1 MPRSRTK
8 PSTPSANSTKTT
20 ASGTDASQGSS
31 DSTLKPSRKSA
42 ATSAGQQP
50 PKHGSAWS
58 REDRTRL
65 LDELV
70 AWIGEGKPLR
80 EWCRISGNPPWRT
93 IYEWLEEDEETS
105 ARIAR
110 AREDGHDA
118 LAEQCQ
124 VLSDTPP
131 RDAVEVQWRKLQIE
145 TRLKLLAKWNPRKY
159 GDRVGVDHAGGVS
172 IVLKTNVPDAA
183 DGH

>member
-1 MPRSRTK
+1 M
-8 PSTPSANSTKTT
+8 
-20 ASGTDASQGSS
+20 
-31 DSTLKPSRKSA
+31 
-42 ATSAGQQP
+42 
-50 PKHGSAWS
+50 
-58 REDRTRL
+58 
-65 LDELV
+65 DE
-70 AWIGEGKPLR
+70 
-80 EWCRISGNPPWRT
+80 
-93 IYEWLEEDEETS
+93 YEVINL
-105 ARIAR
+105 RIAR